1 VTELD
6 AGDLVPL
13 RPGPPSRTKRWHALV
28 GVIGLAG
35 LTVAVL
41 TVAHDVQDRRLP
53 SIGAMAAALVLHVI
67 ALIFA
72 SRGWASLFPADA
84 DRRALARSLYTS
96 QLAKYLPAGG
106 VLQAAGQVTLSGLS
120 GGVRSAA
127 IRLPVFSLCLVTA
140 GATLASGLAFA
151 SDLPTWGRVLA
162 GAGLL
167 APCLLD
173 RRVLAAVLRHARR
186 VVSRLPEPDALP
198 PKPAIVAAYLWGIGN
213 MVAYGAAFAVLL
225 TDITN
230 VNPFIAGA
238 ALCAAWVAGYLV
250 VPVPSGLGVREAVL
264 VAALPASAASLVTAS
279 VAHRLLGIIAEA
291 MLAGL
296 TTVRARLVARGAA
309 D

>member
-6 AGDLVPL
+6 AGDLVPVQ
-13 RPGPPSRTKRWHALV
+13 PGPPSRAKRWHALV

-35 LTVAVL
+35 LTVAAL
-41 TVAHDVQDRRLP
+41 TAAQDVQDHRLP
-53 SIGAMAAALVLHVI
+53 SLGAMAAALVLHVI
-67 ALIFA
+67 ALILA
-72 SRGWASLFPADA
+72 SRGWASLFPSNA
-84 DRRALARSLYTS
+84 DRPALFRSLYTS

-106 VLQAAGQVTLSGLS
+106 VLQAAGQVTLSGVS
-120 GGVRSAA
+120 GGMRAA
-127 IRLPVFSLCLVTA
+127 ALRLPVFSLCLVTA
-140 GATLASGLAFA
+140 GATLASGLVFA

-173 RRVLAAVLRHARR
+173 RRILTTVLRHARR
-186 VVSRLPEPDALP
+186 VISRLPEPDALP
-198 PKPAIVAAYLWGIGN
+198 PQPAIIAAYLWGIGN

-225 TDITN
+225 TDISD

-250 VPVPSGLGVREAVL
+250 VPVPSGLGIREAVL
-264 VAALPASAASLVTAS
+264 VAALPGSAASLVTAS